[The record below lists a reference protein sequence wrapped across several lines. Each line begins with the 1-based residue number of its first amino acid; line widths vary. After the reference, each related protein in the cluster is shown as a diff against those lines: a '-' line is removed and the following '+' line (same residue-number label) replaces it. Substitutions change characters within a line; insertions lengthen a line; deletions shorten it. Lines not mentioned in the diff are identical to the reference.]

1 MSFATTIP
9 LLLGLVIWA
18 GILALVIYLA
28 VLLIKALRKYLKSGP
43 VRQEK
48 AEMARSLGE
57 AIRYHRTRCKMTQEF
72 VAESLGVSR
81 QAVSKWE
88 RNEAMP
94 EVEKLVRISR
104 QFGVSTDYL
113 LLEEL
118 EEPETANTTAPAA
131 GLWVRVK
138 QWYRNRGYLLAWVLA
153 AWGVWNLVDLA
164 VLAANTYQQAQDL
177 ENFAWVKY
185 VQMVYIP
192 TMIPHVLLILVSV
205 ILVFRG
211 RQLAGRLRWYHL
223 GWLLVLMGLLNMRLP
238 LPAPLRFL
246 QTGPVWSIST
256 ALLVYLAE
264 YGPENMWEFVEVT
277 FWDDLPCLLVTILG
291 FAILILGCRYDQR
304 TSLRKI
310 E

>member
-1 MSFATTIP
+1 MLACPSIVWYPERVKT
-9 LLLGLVIWA
+9 A
-18 GILALVIYLA
+18 G
-28 VLLIKALRKYLKSGP
+28 
-43 VRQEK
+43 
-48 AEMARSLGE
+48 
-57 AIRYHRTRCKMTQEF
+57 
-72 VAESLGVSR
+72 
-81 QAVSKWE
+81 
-88 RNEAMP
+88 
-94 EVEKLVRISR
+94 
-104 QFGVSTDYL
+104 
-113 LLEEL
+113 
-118 EEPETANTTAPAA
+118 EPETASTTDPAA

-238 LPAPLRFL
+238 PSRASAVFADGAGLEYFHCVAGVSGGVWAGEYVGICGGDFLGRPALSSGDHFGLRHPHPGLP
-246 QTGPVWSIST
+246 V
-256 ALLVYLAE
+256 
-264 YGPENMWEFVEVT
+264 
-277 FWDDLPCLLVTILG
+277 
-291 FAILILGCRYDQR
+291 
-304 TSLRKI
+304 
-310 E
+310 